1 MKKIILVAIVSINIV
16 ACDVLHEAGKV
27 ASTVLAVPTSG
38 EAAGGLKDALSQGF
52 GKGVDALSLKGAF
65 SNNNLIKILL
75 PSDAQTIANKLTD
88 LGFGGEVDK
97 VISKLNE
104 GAENAVATA
113 KPIFLGAVKNMSF
126 TDAMSILTGGKGA
139 ATNYLKQ
146 TTTSALTASFRPE
159 IQKALDQVG
168 VTKLWTPLVDKYN
181 LFASKKLNPD
191 LNAHVTE
198 KALGA
203 LFNKVETE
211 ENAIRENP
219 VNRATDLMKK
229 AFAYADS
236 QKK

>member
-1 MKKIILVAIVSINIV
+1 MAIVCVNIV
-16 ACDVLHEAGKV
+16 ACNVLNEVGKV
-27 ASTVLAVPTSG
+27 ASTVLAVPTSS

-52 GKGVDALSLKGAF
+52 GKGADLLSAKGAF
-65 SNNNLIKILL
+65 NNNSLIKILL
-75 PSDAQTIANKLTD
+75 PADAQTIANKLTD

-126 TDAMSILTGGKGA
+126 SDAMGILTGGKGS

-146 TTTSALTASFRPE
+146 TTTTALTASFRPE

-168 VTKLWTPLVDKYN
+168 VTKLWTPLVNQYN
-181 LFASKKLNPD
+181 SIPFITKLNPD

-198 KALGA
+198 KTLAT

-219 VNRATDLMKK
+219 INRATDLMKK
-229 AFAYADS
+229 AFAYADT

>member
-1 MKKIILVAIVSINIV
+1 MKKIILIALVSINIV
-16 ACDVLHEAGKV
+16 ACDVLNEAGKV
-27 ASTVLAVPTSG
+27 ASTVLAVPTST

-52 GKGVDALSLKGAF
+52 GKGVDLLSAKGAF
-65 SNNNLIKILL
+65 NNNSLIKILL
-75 PSDAQTIANKLTD
+75 PSDAQKIADKLTAIG
-88 LGFGGEVDK
+88 LGGEVDK

-113 KPIFLGAVKNMSF
+113 KPIFLSAVKNMSF
-126 TDAMSILTGGKGA
+126 TDAMGILTGGKGS

-146 TTTSALTASFRPE
+146 TTTAALTASFKPE

-181 LFASKKLNPD
+181 LISSNKLNPD

-198 KALGA
+198 KALA
-203 LFNKVETE
+203 TLFSKVELE
-211 ENAIRENP
+211 ENAIRDNP

-229 AFAYADS
+229 AFAYADT
-236 QKK
+236 KK